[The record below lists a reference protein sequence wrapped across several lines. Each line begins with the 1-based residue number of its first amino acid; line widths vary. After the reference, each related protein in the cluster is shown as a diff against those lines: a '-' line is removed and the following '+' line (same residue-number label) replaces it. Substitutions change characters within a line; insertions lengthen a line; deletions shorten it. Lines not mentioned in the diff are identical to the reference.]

1 MWVITSSA
9 TSKVWSG
16 SKPRIFL
23 VAATSSAPS
32 ALPWALP
39 VFCLV
44 GAGQPMIVR
53 RLMKLGRSVTLRA
66 SSSAPRSAG
75 MSSSYWVPSFVQS
88 MLCTCQPYAS

>member
-1 MWVITSSA
+1 M
-9 TSKVWSG
+9 
-16 SKPRIFL
+16 
-23 VAATSSAPS
+23 AATSSAPS

-39 VFCLV
+39 VFCLF

-66 SSSAPRSAG
+66 ASSASISAG
-75 MSSSYWVPSFVQS
+75 TFSSYWVSSLVQS